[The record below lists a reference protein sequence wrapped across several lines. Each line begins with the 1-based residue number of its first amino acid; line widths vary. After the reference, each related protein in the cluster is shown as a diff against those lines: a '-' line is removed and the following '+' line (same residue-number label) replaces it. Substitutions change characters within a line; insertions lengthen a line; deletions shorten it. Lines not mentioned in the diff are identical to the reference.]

1 MAEIYVILIV
11 GGRRTIDTI
20 PQKIVPAVRKA
31 AKKKIGQ
38 YVNGVLLAEEL
49 YLELFGE

>member
-11 GGRRTIDTI
+11 GGRRTINTI
-20 PQKIVPAVRKA
+20 QQKIVPAVREA

-38 YVNGVLLAEEL
+38 SVNGTILTEEL

>member
-20 PQKIVPAVRKA
+20 PQKIVPDVQKA
-31 AKKKIGQ
+31 AQNKIGQ
-38 YVNGVLLAEEL
+38 YINGTLLTEEL
-49 YLELFGE
+49 YKELFEK